1 MSHSWTI
8 AQYAAINTF
17 GRDVLVSAAAG
28 SGKTAALTER
38 IIVALTREQ
47 DPTDIT
53 RLLAVTFTR
62 ASAAELRRRIS
73 KAISDKIAED
83 PSNRRLVRQL
93 MLLGSAKICTI
104 DSFCSDIV
112 KSNFQHLSLPAGC
125 RIPDDTELKLLKR
138 SVMDEV
144 IDRSYD
150 SGNETFAAL
159 ADNLSSNKDDSE
171 LHEIFIKIYD
181 TVQNLPEGMD
191 YLVKSAQ
198 QLSDDAKNDFFISA
212 PGKQCAD
219 ELCDQLEYCISV
231 LRNAITELSENEKA
245 IEKYIPA
252 FTYDLEFSEALLT
265 AVKSQKYTAARK
277 IAHTYAP
284 VGLKAL
290 GKSKTERTDLL
301 KNVRTSIKDNILKK
315 ISTRYFALDAE
326 SLARS
331 VSDCADMCRALCD
344 VIIQFDQKL
353 TQEKQARNIC
363 DFDDIRRYAYSL
375 LVSPDGTPT
384 QIAREYAER
393 FDEIFIDEYQ
403 DVTEVQDLIFR
414 SVSNGHNRFMVGDI
428 KQSIYGF
435 RGAEPSLFSGYRAA
449 FQNYETAPED
459 SSGVTI
465 FMSDNFRCDK
475 NVIKF
480 TNLICSRMF
489 RACGSSVGYVAGDDL
504 VFSKLCPEDYESPKA
519 HVVIIAPDDKSDAP
533 VKDEDANDAAED
545 ATEISYIAAEISR
558 LINQKEKRADG
569 KALVPGDIA
578 VLCRSKSTCAAVTS
592 ALREI
597 NIPVNSDSAAG
608 YYSRP
613 EVSLMISLLTAIDNP
628 QKDVPLAGVLCS
640 PLFGF
645 TMDELSAIRADS
657 PHSTSLHD
665 ALTAMAEEDD
675 SIGHK
680 CKNFINKLCAYR
692 NMSRALPA
700 DKLLR
705 GLYRDTAILSLASD
719 DEARAD
725 LQRLYEYARQF
736 ESGSFRGL
744 YNFIKYINQAIS
756 EGDEGETPPAEPG
769 ADAVTVMTIHHSKG
783 LEFPVCFVCG
793 CGKDFQFKDAKKELV
808 LSRGL
813 PPGVRIKD
821 STGLAK
827 LNTPVRY
834 AAALRSIRAQTEEE
848 MRLLYV
854 AMTRARERL
863 YLTAQCLRG
872 LDGKLNNADSEREFP
887 SSYPI
892 LHATSYLSWIL
903 PAVSLTPAPD
913 ACYTVDIIA
922 QSNVPA
928 PQMYQAKQ
936 NTAESDLSD
945 EDIDSFAD
953 TLRSRFSFVYPYEHL
968 TKLPAKLSVSR
979 LYPGMLDDEDDNAQS
994 VDEQES
1000 APPRLSSLMFT
1011 PSFMDSEKRERAT
1024 GAERGTATHVFLQF
1038 CDFDN
1043 CVKNGVR
1050 AELDRLTERGFI
1062 PSRIASLVNFKQ
1074 LTAFFESEFYTSL
1087 SHAHE
1092 IRREQRFNIMLPAA
1106 VFSDKQDT
1114 IATLEG
1120 EKLLVQGVIDL
1131 FFTDE
1136 DGKLI
1141 LCDYKTDYLT
1151 PEEIAEPSLAKAKLA
1166 ERHRTQ
1172 LSYYA
1177 AALERICG
1185 KRPDKVVIYSLPLG
1199 QALDVE
1205 IDII

>member
-1 MSHSWTI
+1 MSHLWTI
-8 AQYAAINTF
+8 AQSAAINTF

-38 IIVALTREQ
+38 IIVALTREK

-112 KSNFQHLSLPAGC
+112 KSNFQHLSLPAGS

-138 SVMDEV
+138 AVMDDV
-144 IDRSYD
+144 IDRSYE
-150 SGNETFAAL
+150 SGDTAFAAL
-159 ADNLSSNKDDSE
+159 ADSLSSNKDDSE
-171 LHEIFIKIYD
+171 LYEAFIKIYD
-181 TVQNLPEGMD
+181 TVQNLPEGTD
-191 YLVKSAQ
+191 YLTKSAE
-198 QLSDDAKNDFFISA
+198 QLSNDAENEFFLSA
-212 PGKQCAD
+212 PGKQCAA
-219 ELCDQLEYCISV
+219 ELCDRLEYCIYV
-231 LRNAITELSENEKA
+231 LSSAVTELSDNEKA
-245 IEKYIPA
+245 LDKYIPA
-252 FTYDLEFSEALLT
+252 FNYDLEFSRTLLA
-265 AVKSQKYTAARK
+265 AVKSCNYTAARD
-277 IAHTYAP
+277 IAHTYSP
-284 VGLKAL
+284 LGLKAL
-290 GKSKTERTDLL
+290 GKAKSERTDLL
-301 KNVRTSIKDNILKK
+301 KNVRTSLKDNILKK
-315 ISTRYFALDAE
+315 IPNSYFALDAQ
-326 SLARS
+326 SLAQTLRDS
-331 VSDCADMCRALCD
+331 ALMCRALCD
-344 VIIQFDQKL
+344 VIVRFEQKL
-353 TQEKQARNIC
+353 VQEKQARNIC

-375 LVSPDGTPT
+375 LVGPDGAPT
-384 QIAREYAER
+384 HIAREYAER

-414 SVSNGHNRFMVGDI
+414 AVSNGHNRFMVGDI

-435 RGAEPSLFSGYRAA
+435 RGAEPSLFSNYRAS
-449 FQNYETAPED
+449 FENYETAPD
-459 SSGVTI
+459 NNSGVTI
-465 FMSDNFRCDK
+465 FMSDNFRCDQ

-480 TNLICSRMF
+480 TNLICSRIF

-504 VFSKLCPEDYESPKA
+504 VFSKLCADGYASPKA
-519 HVVIIAPDDKSDAP
+519 HVVIITADEKTDAP
-533 VKDEDANDAAED
+533 AKSEDTDEAAED
-545 ATEISYIAAEISR
+545 ATEISYIASEISR
-558 LINQKEKRADG
+558 LLNEKEKRADG
-569 KALVPGDIA
+569 KALIPGDIA
-578 VLCRSKSTCAAVTS
+578 VLCRSKSTCAAVTA

-597 NIPVNSDSAAG
+597 NIPVNSDSADG
-608 YYSRP
+608 YYTRP

-628 QKDVPLAGVLCS
+628 QKDVPLAGVLRS

-645 TMDELSAIRADS
+645 TMDELSLIRAEAPRS
-657 PHSTSLHD
+657 ISLYD
-665 ALTAMAEEDD
+665 ALTTASEAD
-675 SIGHK
+675 SEIGHK
-680 CKNFINKLCAYR
+680 CKHFADKLCAYR
-692 NMSRALPA
+692 DMSRALPA
-700 DKLLR
+700 DRLLR

-756 EGDEGETPPAEPG
+756 EGDDGDTPPAEPG
-769 ADAVTVMTIHHSKG
+769 SDAVTVMTIHHSKG

-793 CGKDFQFKDAKKELV
+793 CGKSFQFKDAQKELV

-834 AAALRSIRAQTEEE
+834 AAALRSIRTQTEEE

-872 LDGKLNNADSEREFP
+872 LGGKLDSAECEREFP
-887 SSYPI
+887 SDYPI

-903 PAVSLTPAPD
+903 PAVSLTPAAE
-913 ACYTVDIIA
+913 ACYTVDILT
-922 QSNVPA
+922 QSAVPT
-928 PQMYQAKQ
+928 PQLYNSPQHD
-936 NTAESDLSD
+936 AEATLND

-953 TLRSRFSFVYPYEHL
+953 TLKSRFSFVYPFEHL

-979 LYPGMLDDEDDNAQS
+979 LYPGMLDDEDDGAQS
-994 VDEQES
+994 VDEDEKE
-1000 APPRLSSLMFT
+1000 PPRLGSMTFS
-1011 PSFMDSEKRERAT
+1011 PAFMDPDKHESAT
-1024 GAERGTATHVFLQF
+1024 AAERGTATHVFLQF
-1038 CDFDN
+1038 CDFGN

-1074 LTAFFESEFYTSL
+1074 LTAFFESKLYASL
-1087 SHAHE
+1087 AHARE

-1106 VFSDKQDT
+1106 VFSEKQET
-1114 IATLEG
+1114 AAALEG

-1131 FFTDE
+1131 FYTDE
-1136 DGKLI
+1136 NGDLI

-1151 PEEIAEPSLAKAKLA
+1151 PEEIADPSLAQAKLA

-1199 QALDVE
+1199 QALD
-1205 IDII
+1205 IDIDTI